1 MRVPLLDLSAGTPE
15 SLARQ
20 IDVALRDSG
29 FFAVRNHGVATS
41 VVGAAF
47 DAAQRFFALPQAD
60 KERWHIDGSPH
71 EEAHGRP
78 KLPHPPL
85 YVIPAKAGIQ
95 DDGAQQRVDP
105 GVRRDDSG
113 SGGLTLSGR
122 FGGAIKRG
130 FDPIGWQS
138 LDPGQ
143 PPDVKESFYLGVEA
157 IGPNQWPDA
166 ALLPGF
172 RAACNAYSEAMEAL
186 ARRLMS
192 LFEVALQLP
201 PGYFDSFMRHP
212 TATTRL
218 LHYPPQPAKAAPG
231 QIGCGAHTDWGAL
244 TLLAQ
249 DNAGGLQVQN
259 SDGAWLDVAPVPGA
273 FVVNVGDMTQRWT
286 NDHWRSTLHRVI
298 NRHSGRDRYSIAY
311 FFDLDAESR
320 IEPLPTCVSASHPAR
335 HAPITAGEHL
345 VEMYRRTTVQ
355 A

>member
-15 SLARQ
+15 SQARQ

-60 KERWHIDGSPH
+60 KERWHIDGW
-71 EEAHGRP
+71 
-78 KLPHPPL
+78 KL
-85 YVIPAKAGIQ
+85 
-95 DDGAQQRVDP
+95 
-105 GVRRDDSG
+105 
-113 SGGLTLSGR
+113 
-122 FGGAIKRG
+122 KRG

-286 NDHWRSTLHRVI
+286 NDRWRSTLHRVI

>member
-15 SLARQ
+15 SQARQ

-60 KERWHIDGSPH
+60 KERWHIDGW
-71 EEAHGRP
+71 
-78 KLPHPPL
+78 KL
-85 YVIPAKAGIQ
+85 
-95 DDGAQQRVDP
+95 
-105 GVRRDDSG
+105 
-113 SGGLTLSGR
+113 
-122 FGGAIKRG
+122 KRG

-286 NDHWRSTLHRVI
+286 NDRWRSTLHRVI

-320 IEPLPTCVSASHPAR
+320 IEPLPTCVSALHPAR